1 LMVYSEGESTVLG
14 KKGVKKSGKRG
25 KGLKNKINMKI
36 HKRLNNNLIQ
46 LPTDFMEKIFHSQ
59 KKKQ

>member
-1 LMVYSEGESTVLG
+1 MMVYSEGESTVLG

-36 HKRLNNNLIQ
+36 HKDLEI
-46 LPTDFMEKIFHSQ
+46 
-59 KKKQ
+59 KQ